1 MARAYSDIAGDV
13 QRRRAYYGAV
23 MTRYAK
29 RIWLLAAAL
38 SALAG
43 YVDAIGFIE
52 LGGFFVSFMSGNST
66 RLGVGLVETIA
77 AAGLA
82 ASLVASFVLGVI
94 AGALV
99 ARRTRRHRGAIV
111 LAFVTML
118 LSGAAALGEL
128 SMQRSAVLLMA
139 AAMGAENAIFEREG
153 EVSIGLTYMTGTLVK
168 LGQRAAATLLGGAQW
183 EWLPYLLLWIGLV
196 AGVALGA
203 AAYAAFGF
211 QALWAAAAAAA
222 LFVPVAGRLVRD

>member
-1 MARAYSDIAGDV
+1 MASGFSNIADDV
-13 QRRRAYYGAV
+13 QPPRTYYGAV
-23 MTRYAK
+23 MTRYDK

-82 ASLVASFVLGVI
+82 ASLVAGFVLGVI
-94 AGALV
+94 AGALI
-99 ARRTRRHRGAIV
+99 ACRTRRHRGAIV
-111 LAFVTML
+111 LTFVTML
-118 LSGAAALGEL
+118 LAGAAALGEFGL
-128 SMQRSAVLLMA
+128 QASAVLLMA

-168 LGQRAAATLLGGAQW
+168 LGQRAAATLLGGAPW

-211 QALWAAAAAAA
+211 QALWGAAAAAA
-222 LFVPVAGRLVRD
+222 LFVPITGRLVRD

>member
-1 MARAYSDIAGDV
+1 V
-13 QRRRAYYGAV
+13 
-23 MTRYAK
+23 TRYDK

-43 YVDAIGFIE
+43 FVDAIGFIE

-82 ASLVASFVLGVI
+82 ASLVASFVFGVI

-111 LAFVTML
+111 LGLVTML
-118 LSGAAALGEL
+118 LAGAAALGQFGL
-128 SMQRSAVLLMA
+128 PRLAVLLMA

-168 LGQRAAATLLGGAQW
+168 LGQRAAATLLGGPPWQ
-183 EWLPYLLLWIGLV
+183 WLPYLLLWIGLV

-203 AAYAAFGF
+203 AVHAAVGF
-211 QALWAAAAAAA
+211 KALWGAAAAAA
-222 LFVPVAGRLVRD
+222 LFVPITARLVRD